1 MTRGRGELRRTG
13 EKSINIQYVVVLVK
27 IMENFRVGVDGV
39 GALCFLL
46 AVALIAKSNPLKP
59 CGSFRHLEVLQRL
72 RLHILN
78 ELCLWVILMEHIS
91 VMQLTLLWHLLI
103 AEREI

>member
-1 MTRGRGELRRTG
+1 MHPEILIRRLLIKKTDKRQGELRRTG

-39 GALCFLL
+39 GALCSLL

-59 CGSFRHLEVLQRL
+59 CGSFRHLEVSRRL
-72 RLHILN
+72 
-78 ELCLWVILMEHIS
+78 
-91 VMQLTLLWHLLI
+91 
-103 AEREI
+103 